1 MARISK
7 QERSQYKVLKELGW
21 TISGI
26 ARHYGRTRN
35 DVKLWLQRTDSD
47 SNNEAVSEK
56 RGRGRKRKSSMKDD
70 ERIVKRYKAAWRP
83 FGYGRR
89 RIQQDLQKNPIGGVP
104 QVSGNTVYRRLQ
116 EKAGKMIVVP
126 KKFLLTDVHKTKRR
140 KWATAMKG
148 EDFETWLFSDET
160 MFKIG
165 SRKHAAFQFPGE
177 KLEDIKC
184 QQPVRQN
191 VWACMSATG
200 VGEMAFIDGTLT
212 AAKYKAILQDKL
224 HKAVN
229 KLFPHGHWK
238 LQHDNGP
245 QHKSEVVRAGWESNS
260 SNLLTGPRAVQI

>member
-1 MARISK
+1 LTRACMCVWTAGTPVCGAEHSGWSERSLHVLDTYAHVCDRWLRLLRDFFFSQAAMARISK

-148 EDFETWLFSDET
+148 EDFETWLFSDENDVQD
-160 MFKIG
+160 
-165 SRKHAAFQFPGE
+165 RKQKARSISVPGR
-177 KLEDIKC
+177 KARGH
-184 QQPVRQN
+184 QVPT
-191 VWACMSATG
+191 ACSTKRVGLHECDRGGRNG
-200 VGEMAFIDGTLT
+200 V
-212 AAKYKAILQDKL
+212 
-224 HKAVN
+224 H
-229 KLFPHGHWK
+229 
-238 LQHDNGP
+238 
-245 QHKSEVVRAGWESNS
+245 
-260 SNLLTGPRAVQI
+260 